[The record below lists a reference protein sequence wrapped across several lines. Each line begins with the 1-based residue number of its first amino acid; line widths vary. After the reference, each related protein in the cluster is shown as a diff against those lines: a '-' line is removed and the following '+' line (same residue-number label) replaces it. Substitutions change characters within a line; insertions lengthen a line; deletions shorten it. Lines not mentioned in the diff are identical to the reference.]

1 MTTPYATLLSVRKIE
16 EQEAEVVLAEALRQ
30 AAAAE
35 RTLLQCRQ
43 ARAAWLDEPMDAA
56 ALTASEAAEREAE
69 VRLAA
74 ARVTVTEAREGLIER
89 QRQRKV
95 VEQLHVEALTAQAQA
110 QARRAQKELDELGSR
125 TVNALTETRR

>member
-125 TVNALTETRR
+125 TVNALTEARR